1 MHDFSPS
8 NKLKTSILILQKS
21 VLFVFTLGSPTLVKV
36 NKAMKSGT
44 LQLTLHS
51 KVARRTKPHVVKSTD
66 LHCILNTNI
75 NKCRREKLR
84 RGQNVRSSPR
94 QCIPATTPA
103 YLQKVGLENSPY
115 FCVFKYLRASSQTKG
130 RKRGWKE
137 RARLGSDAKNTD
149 CPFCIRHIRSN
160 YPLLPATGNSHW
172 LNFDASCQQAVNKL
186 SNSVFSKSFGI
197 FRTVLNRCKLTW
209 ICSRCFAPRVWVL
222 LGLKTYQENNVYG
235 IYLLFLNYFIVTISH
250 LTTAR

>member
-8 NKLKTSILILQKS
+8 SKLKTSILILQKS

-75 NKCRREKLR
+75 NKCRRENYEEDKMPDPPLGNVFQLPR
-84 RGQNVRSSPR
+84 RRISR
-94 QCIPATTPA
+94 R
-103 YLQKVGLENSPY
+103 LDRENSPS
-115 FCVFKYLRASSQTKG
+115 FCVFKYLRGSSQTKG
-130 RKRGWKE
+130 REWGWKQ
-137 RARLGSDAKNTD
+137 RARLGRDAKNSD
-149 CPFCIRHIRSN
+149 CLFCIRHIRSN

-172 LNFDASCQQAVNKL
+172 LNFDASCQQAVK
-186 SNSVFSKSFGI
+186 
-197 FRTVLNRCKLTW
+197 
-209 ICSRCFAPRVWVL
+209 
-222 LGLKTYQENNVYG
+222 
-235 IYLLFLNYFIVTISH
+235 
-250 LTTAR
+250 